1 MMPNQFFLKRS
12 WHSIAYRPIFAETT
26 EQTNKYYFTTMT
38 YRLRVKY
45 RKGFSTGYQTVQAYG
60 TSESAAKEAL
70 CRMSSSY
77 SDVTVL
83 NVEVL

>member
-1 MMPNQFFLKRS
+1 MK
-12 WHSIAYRPIFAETT
+12 T
-26 EQTNKYYFTTMT
+26 EQTIKYFTTMT

-70 CRMSSSY
+70 CRMNSSY
-77 SDVTVL
+77 SDVTIL

>member
-1 MMPNQFFLKRS
+1 
-12 WHSIAYRPIFAETT
+12 
-26 EQTNKYYFTTMT
+26 MT

-60 TSESAAKEAL
+60 TTESAAKEAL
-70 CRMSSSY
+70 CRMNSSY
-77 SDVTVL
+77 SDVIIL